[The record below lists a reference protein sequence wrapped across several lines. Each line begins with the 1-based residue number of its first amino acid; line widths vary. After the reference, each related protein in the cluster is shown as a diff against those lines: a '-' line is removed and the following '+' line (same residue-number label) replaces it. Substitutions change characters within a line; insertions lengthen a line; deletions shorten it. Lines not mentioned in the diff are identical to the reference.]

1 MSSPLFSAMTALFNR
16 DLRLGIR
23 NRGELASPLLFL
35 VLIASLFPLSI
46 GRDPA
51 LLQQIAPGVIWVS
64 ALLASTLSLGQ
75 VFSRDYDDGT
85 LEQLLLSP
93 QPLPALVLAK
103 VAAHWVTTGL
113 LITLASPLLA
123 LGYQLPADIIPVV
136 MLSLLMGTPV
146 LSFIG
151 AIGVALTV
159 GLGRGGMFLT
169 FMILP
174 LTVPVLIFASSTIAT
189 ALGGQPIDGH
199 LLLLGAIVVLSL
211 TLAPFVIATALKI
224 GMS

>member
-1 MSSPLFSAMTALFNR
+1 MSSPLIAAMTALFNR
-16 DLRLGIR
+16 DMRLGIR

-93 QPLPALVLAK
+93 QPLAALVLAK

-136 MLSLLMGTPV
+136 MISLLMGTPV

-169 FMILP
+169 LMVLP
-174 LTVPVLIFASSTIAT
+174 LTVPVLIFASSMIA
-189 ALGGQPIDGH
+189 AAMGGQPIEGH
-199 LLLLGAIVVLSL
+199 LLMLAAILVLSL